1 MKNIIALFFFIN
13 SFIGISQYPDS
24 AELEK
29 IIKEISIPIKNGAI
43 DQVISRIIFPIKVGT
58 IDYTV
63 KSFRSSFSQIFI
75 DGYSECLS
83 DPENYQVALPGD
95 DNWYLAV
102 CMVAPDG
109 YEATVFSFVKI
120 KGVWKLKSIDFQ

>member
-1 MKNIIALFFFIN
+1 MKSIIALIFCLN
-13 SFIGISQYPDS
+13 SFIGISQDPDS
-24 AELEK
+24 VEFEK
-29 IIKEISIPIKNGAI
+29 IIKEISIPIKNKAI

-63 KSFRSSFSQIFI
+63 KSFRSSFSQIYI

-83 DPENYQVALPGD
+83 DPENYQVAMPGD
-95 DNWYLAV
+95 DNWCLAV
-102 CMVAPDG
+102 CLVATDG

-120 KGVWKLKSIDFQ
+120 EGVWKLKRINFQ